1 LMEQKQSDDFLT
13 EQQVPG
19 DPEKL
24 NLRGDCPK
32 FEQRPPRPSFL
43 QRVLVRLLS

>member
-1 LMEQKQSDDFLT
+1 VV

-19 DPEKL
+19 DHEKL

-32 FEQRPPRPSFL
+32 FEPRPPRKSLL
-43 QRVLVRLLS
+43 QRVLTVMFS

>member
-1 LMEQKQSDDFLT
+1 MIVTQKERFLD

-19 DPEKL
+19 DARKI

-32 FEQRPPRPSFL
+32 FEKRAPRAGL
-43 QRVLVRLLS
+43 WKRLLAMGT